1 MTDALR
7 NVSRGLFEAAMTRWA
22 REQDTALS
30 FARDGAGCYV
40 QPEARAAWN
49 GWTQAYVA
57 VEAQLRERE
66 QAAARRF
73 GRDIAFSHACLRDLE
88 TAFAWHRLGG
98 EPPGPMAR
106 YDRHDDM
113 RDLHDLHVLP
123 MLAQSARQ
131 AAEARPLAR
140 EATEAPCR
148 PRPDAGRPARA
159 DSRPAALSG
168 LPKEAACA
176 SRARPFERG
185 LGAAVAAPAAVPH
198 EILSGDWMTAERAAF
213 ETAIAVDV
221 VCGWADHGHV
231 ASRRID
237 GTLMLEAKSVRARA
251 HQFWRQTEPPDA
263 PGAPVTEGRAS

>member
-1 MTDALR
+1 MNDALR

-49 GWTQAYVA
+49 GWNQAYAA
-57 VEAQLRERE
+57 VETQLRERE

-88 TAFAWHRLGG
+88 AAFAWPRSAN

-106 YDRHDDM
+106 HDRHDM
-113 RDLHDLHVLP
+113 HDQHDP
-123 MLAQSARQ
+123 HMLAQGARQ
-131 AAEARPLAR
+131 AAEARPLTR
-140 EATEAPCR
+140 EAAEAPCR
-148 PRPDAGRPARA
+148 PLPDAGRPARA
-159 DSRPAALSG
+159 DGRPAALSG
-168 LPKEAACA
+168 TPKEAACA

-198 EILSGDWMTAERAAF
+198 EILGGDWMTAERAAF

-231 ASRRID
+231 ESRRID

-251 HQFWRQTEPPDA
+251 HQFWRQTEQSD
-263 PGAPVTEGRAS
+263 APVTEGRPS